1 MFSEGLGCSKIF
13 SKKICTAVHILGFV
27 RVNIPPK
34 WYFHEVFASFTTKIA
49 RKISNTTF
57 FCTNLSRM

>member
-27 RVNIPPK
+27 RDGDNYAEEDAEGGNIILI
-34 WYFHEVFASFTTKIA
+34 F
-49 RKISNTTF
+49 
-57 FCTNLSRM
+57 